1 MHKNEQKNK
10 LLYTLSPPLMRGRC
24 PSLDFY
30 SGNDY
35 NPTTNGNPCKILFR
49 TPVPP
54 PLPGNLCFN
63 LPRKLLQKGRLV
75 SKTSWQNHRLVNF
88 DVFIWPQALL
98 YTDDA
103 YLRVMGS

>member
-49 TPVPP
+49 TPVLPP
-54 PLPGNLCFN
+54 PFLVITVLTYPGSFY
-63 LPRKLLQKGRLV
+63 RKAGWFPK
-75 SKTSWQNHRLVNF
+75 
-88 DVFIWPQALL
+88 
-98 YTDDA
+98 
-103 YLRVMGS
+103 RVGKITEGEF